1 MIKMLLSLHHHACFC
16 SRWCFSPA
24 ASPGV
29 LLHGGQRN
37 PDRRPLPGRVPPQR
51 ARRHAQVSPHEG
63 QSDVRVRPWGRA
75 RGRDAPRA
83 RRIRPRIPFFV
94 TVTAVTFLSVSPEWR
109 FSWRGFTVCTCI
121 RSVAS
126 SARLLPPDGAVCQ
139 CFSCCVSVFRL
150 LFVSPIVPRQMALW
164 LWGKNSQQWRS

>member
-1 MIKMLLSLHHHACFC
+1 MIKMLLSLHHHACVC
-16 SRWCFSPA
+16 PRWCFPPA

-63 QSDVRVRPWGRA
+63 QSDVRVRPWGR
-75 RGRDAPRA
+75 RWWWQ
-83 RRIRPRIPFFV
+83 RRSKGKAHTASHFCFFA
-94 TVTAVTFLSVSPEWR
+94 TVTAVTFLSASPGWG
-109 FSWRGFTVCTCI
+109 FSLRGFTVCTCT
-121 RSVAS
+121 S

-139 CFSCCVSVFRL
+139 CFSCCVSLFRL
-150 LFVSPIVPRQMALW
+150 LLFLQ
-164 LWGKNSQQWRS
+164 

>member
-1 MIKMLLSLHHHACFC
+1 MIKMLLSLHHHASFC

-83 RRIRPRIPFFV
+83 RRIRPRILFFCDGDCGHV
-94 TVTAVTFLSVSPEWR
+94 FICITRMALLMTWIYCLYMHTQRCIECAFAATRWRCLSVFQLLRFCLSPP
-109 FSWRGFTVCTCI
+109 V
-121 RSVAS
+121 
-126 SARLLPPDGAVCQ
+126 
-139 CFSCCVSVFRL
+139 CFS
-150 LFVSPIVPRQMALW
+150 
-164 LWGKNSQQWRS
+164 NSTSANGIMTLR